1 MEAGAHELTAAYAL
15 DALDPAER
23 QAYERHLADC
33 ERCQEELATMWE
45 TTEAL
50 AVAATGPESRPEL
63 RERIL
68 SAARAEP
75 HVVVPFVPRRSR
87 AVPALAAAAAL
98 AAVVALA
105 VGAWGAG
112 LSSDLDEARSALAR
126 ERATAAVLADPEART
141 VLLQAGDGR
150 LVVDPDGRAVVVLDG
165 LDPAPAGKTYQ
176 LWIVPDGDVAGAV
189 SGGLLAGEEV
199 TDVAL
204 VEGTVADGDLVAV
217 TIEDAGGAR
226 APTTDP
232 IVASEPV

>member
-15 DALDPAER
+15 DALDAAER
-23 QAYERHLADC
+23 EAYERHLADC

-50 AVAATGPESRPEL
+50 AVAATGPEPRTEL

-75 HVVVPFVPRRSR
+75 HVVMPLVPRRSR
-87 AVPALAAAAAL
+87 AVPVLAAAAAL

-105 VGAWGAG
+105 VGLWGAG

-126 ERATAAVLADPEART
+126 ERATAAVLADPGART
-141 VLLQAGDGR
+141 VSLQAGDGR
-150 LVVDPDGRAVVVLDG
+150 LVVASDGRAVVVLDE
-165 LDPAPAGKTYQ
+165 LEPAPAGKTYQ
-176 LWIVPDGDVAGAV
+176 LWIVPDGDIARAV
-189 SGGLLAGEEV
+189 SGGLLAGEEA

-204 VEGTVADGDLVAV
+204 VDGTVGDGDLVAV
-217 TIEDAGGAR
+217 TVEDAGGVS